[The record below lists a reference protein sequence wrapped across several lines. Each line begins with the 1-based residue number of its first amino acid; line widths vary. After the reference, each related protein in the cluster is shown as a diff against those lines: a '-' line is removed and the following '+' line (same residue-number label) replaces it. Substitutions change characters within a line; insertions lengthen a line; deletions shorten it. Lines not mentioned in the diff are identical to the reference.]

1 MRFVGCGKK
10 RLDITF
16 VDDKVIAG
24 LNRKFM
30 NKRGASDVL
39 SFPLEEKKFLGDLVI
54 SLDTA
59 KKQAALLGLG
69 FSDHLLFLVVHGMLH
84 LLGFDHKNKKQKAEM
99 MKREK
104 FLSRKI
110 KLNLPKTLW
119 DL

>member
-1 MRFVGCGKK
+1 M
-10 RLDITF
+10 
-16 VDDKVIAG
+16 
-24 LNRKFM
+24 
-30 NKRGASDVL
+30 
-39 SFPLEEKKFLGDLVI
+39 
-54 SLDTA
+54 
-59 KKQAALLGLG
+59 GLG
-69 FSDHLLFLVVHGMLH
+69 FSDHLLFLVIHGMLH